1 VGWSLRLRTRLFLI
15 VLLGAVVPMAVLGYW
30 LTRSAVRA
38 SEEVLL
44 ERLNEAVTEAA
55 DQVRDTW
62 KRPRSAL
69 LTLADDAAVQ
79 DELGGRLRSET
90 HATVEAPASLVET
103 FEATDARVVTI
114 VVRDA
119 AGEMVWRLDRTPP
132 LEAGI
137 QARQPPLTVE
147 LPIYHLAS
155 GRQLG
160 TLRADILMS
169 VLLEEPPASV
179 YAAGLL
185 LAAFDPASG
194 ASLRPTPFEP
204 SLLTRDRFD
213 WTGDEWLTARR
224 QLTDPAVELV
234 VAAPLSPV
242 AVPFERV
249 ARQGLAVLG
258 LVVLVALALTAVL
271 TGGVTRSV
279 GRLTAAAEHVA
290 RGQLDQ
296 RVPESGTDEIARLGH
311 AFNTMTA
318 SLQRTLDELTERQA
332 LAAVGEFAA
341 SLSHD
346 VRNAL
351 TSIRL
356 DLQMLGEI
364 TDDEAQAVRL
374 RERALRKI
382 GRLNDT
388 VTAALSLARSGR
400 VERTR
405 VRLADPIAAAAEAA
419 RPELERRKVVL
430 TISEA
435 SQIAVDGD
443 RAALEELFL
452 NLLLNAAQAVHDGG
466 SVDVDV
472 STDQDHARVTVRD
485 TGPGIPPGI
494 RDRIFEPFVSGRSGG
509 TGLGLAI
516 VRRIARAHGGEVAI
530 RDSSAAGT
538 TIDVRLPLAGTVP

>member
-15 VLLGAVVPMAVLGYW
+15 VLLGAVLPLAVAGYW

-38 SEEVLL
+38 SEDVLL
-44 ERLNEAVTEAA
+44 ERLNEAVIDAA
-55 DQVRDTW
+55 DQVRNTW
-62 KRPRSAL
+62 PRPRGAL
-69 LTLADDAAVQ
+69 LTLVDDVAVQ
-79 DELGGRLRSET
+79 EELDRRLGGET
-90 HATVEAPASLVET
+90 RATAGAPASLVKA
-103 FEATDARVVTI
+103 FEATDARIVTI

-132 LEAGI
+132 LESGI

-160 TLRADILMS
+160 TLRADTLMS
-169 VLLEEPPASV
+169 VLLEEPPASI

-194 ASLRPTPFEP
+194 ASLRPTPFE
-204 SLLTRDRFD
+204 SVLLTRNRFE
-213 WTGDEWLTARR
+213 WTGDEWLTSR
-224 QLTDPAVELV
+224 LLVTEPAVELV
-234 VAAPLSPV
+234 VAAPLGPV

-249 ARQGLAVLG
+249 ARQGLFVLG

-279 GRLTAAAEHVA
+279 GRLTTAAEHVA

-296 RVPESGTDEIARLGH
+296 QVPESGTDEIARLGQ
-311 AFNTMTA
+311 AFNTMTT

-356 DLQMLGEI
+356 DLQMLGE
-364 TDDEAQAVRL
+364 TSDEAQASRL

-405 VRLADPIAAAAEAA
+405 VRLIDPIAAAAEAA
-419 RPELERRKVVL
+419 RPEIERKRVSLTLPEADEIVVD
-430 TISEA
+430 A
-435 SQIAVDGD
+435 D

-452 NLLLNAAQAVHDGG
+452 NLLLNAAQAVPDGG
-466 SVDVDV
+466 SVNVDV
-472 STDQDHARVTVRD
+472 SVDRDDARVTVRD
-485 TGPGIPPGI
+485 TGPGIPPEI
-494 RDRIFEPFVSGRSGG
+494 RERIFEPFVSNRAGG

-530 RDSSAAGT
+530 RSSSAEGT
-538 TIDVRLPLAGTVP
+538 TIDVRLPLPETGG